1 MSKFKVLLVP
11 GSVGDGL
18 DLYGEMLRLSNIG
31 SNSDNIAFEVVQ
43 PNRSTEI
50 DLVQLTRGD
59 GKRFDCLH
67 FLGHSDG
74 QSFTLASGDVL
85 TEDKI
90 LALCRDAGAKV
101 LFMNACSSAALCQYA
116 ANTTVAVALAWAKE
130 VVDSDAI
137 VAAMRFYGALAD
149 YGDPWGSGLR
159 RAYEAVGEKR
169 SFLWFTDGEYVS
181 QMIAPI
187 IARLDRFDA
196 ERKEAFNLFS
206 GRLDS
211 IVQSLSDMGT
221 QVMGSLSKVTQ
232 SYSKIRALLYAIAV
246 LVVVTILFLAYSFA
260 TSAQTIP
267 PNPTSLPGCDQSGG
281 QPKKCQTP
289 TVDIKTGTA
298 TEPTKPVETPTFVS
312 TAIETQT
319 PTETTIAPPGPTE
332 TATEAITDTPTP
344 KPTLTKE
351 RSTNTPTSTYTPLP
365 TVELPT
371 VTPTPTETL
380 DPCK

>member
-11 GSVGDGL
+11 GSVSDGL

-43 PNRSTEI
+43 LNRSTEI

-130 VVDSDAI
+130 GVDSDAI
-137 VAAMRFYGALAD
+137 VAAKRFYGALSD
-149 YGDPWGSGLR
+149 LGDPWGSGLR

-169 SFLWFTDGEYVS
+169 YFLWLTDGEYVA
-181 QMIAPI
+181 QVIAPI

-196 ERKEAFNLFS
+196 ERKEAFTLFS

-246 LVVVTILFLAYSFA
+246 LVVVTILFLAYSCA

-267 PNPTSLPGCDQSGG
+267 GCGPSGG
-281 QPKKCQTP
+281 SPDKCATP
-289 TVDIKTGTA
+289 DIKTGTA

-319 PTETTIAPPGPTE
+319 PTETTIASPGPTE

-351 RSTNTPTSTYTPLP
+351 RSTSTPTSTYTPMP

-371 VTPTPTETL
+371 VTPTPTEDL
-380 DPCK
+380 DPC